1 MLRGRERT
9 GGGVGGSLERG
20 SGVGGEGVWEGGE
33 GASRGSAHFWA
44 R

>member
-1 MLRGRERT
+1 MLRGRERR
-9 GGGVGGSLERG
+9 GGRSLERG